1 MLAMMLK
8 SKSTWQGAV
17 QQDLSM
23 TIHPD
28 DTGHLHICILG
39 YDSTNNGQ
47 LQIDMDPLSIEE
59 SQELMDYLQ
68 TRINQARQ
76 IKREVAMQAKPQQVY
91 RSGDAFPPSA
101 IPSAPVPYAQPPA
114 PQIPVPSLSNH
125 DEPVKRPTG
134 IIKP

>member
-8 SKSTWQGAV
+8 SKSTWQGKV

-39 YDSTNNGQ
+39 YDQTSAGQ
-47 LQIDMDPLSIEE
+47 LQIDMDPLTIEE
-59 SQELMDYLQ
+59 GEELIQYLQ
-68 TRINQARQ
+68 TRINQAKQ
-76 IKREVAMQAKPQQVY
+76 IKRETAMQAKPQQVY
-91 RSGDAFPPSA
+91 RSGDAFPPQA
-101 IPSAPVPYAQPPA
+101 IPMPPA
-114 PQIPVPSLSNH
+114 PPVPAH
-125 DEPVKRPTG
+125 DAPYQPG